1 MLLYAKL
8 AWGNLRRTFRDFAI
22 YFATLMLSVALFYSF
37 STLTNQT
44 VFVGLGSSTSSLM
57 LRMGELIRGLSIF
70 LMIIIGILIVYA
82 NIFFMRRRVR
92 EFATYLLLGMK
103 KTSLALVILIENIL
117 VGISALVAGLIVG
130 VVISQFSSLA
140 ILKLFN
146 TPVERFHFL
155 LIPDAFVFTACMFAC
170 VFLISTFC
178 ATLVISRTRLSTLFR
193 SSFASERFKMKN
205 PWITLVLFLVSLL
218 VIAHAYNMFSFDALT
233 SEGWDAFLHCTFLVV
248 FGTALFFYSVSA
260 AFTQIARAIKPWY
273 YRGLTVYVMRQF
285 ASRIN
290 SSWISMTMICATI
303 FIALCTLSIGFAAVD
318 SIHGQE
324 QMMCPTDVAAT
335 FVCKDYK
342 TFAQDE
348 QTQAEG
354 TSAANDSHP
363 ANDSNPAKEPV
374 DQSKS
379 ERPARIGEL
388 VDLISQEIPSWNT
401 VVKKTT
407 QCTTY
412 GLATAGKNPYTIS
425 NLISDLGFS
434 EEEAAKDVPME
445 LSSTPV
451 LFVTSSEY
459 NKFRDLAGMEPIDF
473 GPNEVMMAA
482 YPGLENQLDSLVA
495 SGKTVTIAGK
505 FHDVKLQAKR
515 PMRDY
520 AGLTSSLCT
529 LVVPDAWARD
539 MKAQQ
544 TRLYAQFFSNTK
556 EINEKFSQ
564 ELTAA
569 KRHTQG
575 ILGQQSVYKWHLLD
589 VNLRYEALEAALAI
603 RVMGTFVAV
612 YTGIILLITSAAI
625 LSIQQLSELSYMQES
640 CTKLQQLGATRTR
653 CSRAIFSQL
662 GIWFMLPCAL
672 AITHAACVMKVVDQI
687 FGLMGADTE
696 AKRWLFVTAAIV
708 LVTYA
713 CYFFVTFAITRAA
726 ALSTRT
732 R

>member
-193 SSFASERFKMKN
+193 SSFASERFKIKN
-205 PWITLVLFLVSLL
+205 PWITLVLFLVSLF
-218 VIAHAYNMFSFDALT
+218 VIANAYNMFSFDALT
-233 SEGWDAFLHCTFLVV
+233 STGSITFLQCTLLVV

-303 FIALCTLSIGFAAVD
+303 FIALCTLSIGFVAVD
-318 SIHGQE
+318 TIHWQE
-324 QMMCPTDVAAT
+324 QLMCPTDVAAT

-342 TFAQDE
+342 TFASKE
-348 QTQAEG
+348 EAQAEDA
-354 TSAANDSHP
+354 SAAEG
-363 ANDSNPAKEPV
+363 SNPAEEPSS
-374 DQSKS
+374 QSES
-379 ERPARIGEL
+379 EHPARTGEL
-388 VDLISQEIPSWNT
+388 VDLVSQEIPSWST
-401 VVKKTT
+401 VVKKTA

-412 GLATAGKNPYTIS
+412 GLAAAGKHPYTIS

-434 EEEAAKDVPME
+434 EEEAAKDVLME

-505 FHDVKLQAKR
+505 FHDVKLQPKR
-515 PMRDY
+515 PTREF

-589 VNLRYEALEAALAI
+589 VNLRYETLEATLAI

-687 FGLMGADTE
+687 FALTGADTE

>member
-82 NIFFMRRRVR
+82 NIFFMRRRVK

-117 VGISALVAGLIVG
+117 VGISALVMGLIVG

-218 VIAHAYNMFSFDALT
+218 VIANAYNMFSFDALT
-233 SEGWDAFLHCTFLVV
+233 SEGWGAFLHCTLLVV

-318 SIHGQE
+318 TVHWQE
-324 QMMCPTDVAAT
+324 QLMCPTDVAAT

-342 TFAQDE
+342 TFASKE
-348 QTQAEG
+348 EAQAEDA
-354 TSAANDSHP
+354 SAAEG
-363 ANDSNPAKEPV
+363 SNPAEEPSN
-374 DQSKS
+374 QSES
-379 ERPARIGEL
+379 EHPARTGEL
-388 VDLISQEIPSWNT
+388 VDLVSQEIPSWNT
-401 VVKKTT
+401 AVKKTT

-412 GLATAGKNPYTIS
+412 GLAAADKNPYSIS

-445 LSSTPV
+445 LYSTPV

-505 FHDVKLQAKR
+505 FHDVKLQPKR
-515 PMRDY
+515 PTREF

-539 MKAQQ
+539 MKAKQ
-544 TRLYAQFFSNTK
+544 TLLYAQFFTSTK
-556 EINEKFSQ
+556 DTNEKFSQ

-589 VNLRYEALEAALAI
+589 VNLRYERLEAALAI

>member
-57 LRMGELIRGLSIF
+57 LRMGELIRGLSVF

-146 TPVERFHFL
+146 TPVDRFHFL

-178 ATLVISRTRLSTLFR
+178 ATLVISRARLSILFR

-233 SEGWDAFLHCTFLVV
+233 SEGWGAFLHCTLLVV

-290 SSWISMTMICATI
+290 SSWISMTMICATV

-318 SIHGQE
+318 TVHWQE
-324 QMMCPTDVAAT
+324 QLMCPTDVAAT

-342 TFAQDE
+342 TFASKE
-348 QTQAEG
+348 EAQAEDA
-354 TSAANDSHP
+354 SAAEG
-363 ANDSNPAKEPV
+363 SNPAEEPSS
-374 DQSKS
+374 QSES
-379 ERPARIGEL
+379 EHPARTGEL
-388 VDLISQEIPSWNT
+388 VDLVSQEIPSWNT
-401 VVKKTT
+401 AVKKTT

-412 GLATAGKNPYTIS
+412 GLAAADKNPYSIS

-445 LSSTPV
+445 LYSTPV

-505 FHDVKLQAKR
+505 FHDVKLQPKR
-515 PMRDY
+515 PTREF

-539 MKAQQ
+539 MKAKQ
-544 TRLYAQFFSNTK
+544 TLLYAQFFTSTK
-556 EINEKFSQ
+556 DTNEKFSQ

-589 VNLRYEALEAALAI
+589 VNLRYERLEAALAI

-672 AITHAACVMKVVDQI
+672 AIMHAACVMKVVDKI
-687 FGLMGADTE
+687 FGLMGADAD

-708 LVTYA
+708 LVTYM
-713 CYFFVTFAITRAA
+713 CYFLVTFAITRAA
-726 ALSTRT
+726 ALSTRS

>member
-130 VVISQFSSLA
+130 VVISQFSSLV

-155 LIPDAFVFTACMFAC
+155 LVPDALVFTACMFAC

-193 SSFASERFKMKN
+193 SSFASERFKIKN
-205 PWITLVLFLVSLL
+205 PWITLVLFLVSLF
-218 VIAHAYNMFSFDALT
+218 VIANAYNMFSFDALT
-233 SEGWDAFLHCTFLVV
+233 SEGWDAFLHCTLLVV

-303 FIALCTLSIGFAAVD
+303 FIALCTLSIGFVAVD
-318 SIHGQE
+318 TIHWQE
-324 QMMCPTDVAAT
+324 QLMCPTDVAAT

-342 TFAQDE
+342 TFASKE
-348 QTQAEG
+348 EAQAEDA
-354 TSAANDSHP
+354 SAAEG
-363 ANDSNPAKEPV
+363 SNPAEEPSS
-374 DQSKS
+374 QSES
-379 ERPARIGEL
+379 EHPARTGEL
-388 VDLISQEIPSWNT
+388 VDLVSQEIPSWST
-401 VVKKTT
+401 VVKKTAH
-407 QCTTY
+407 CTTY
-412 GLATAGKNPYTIS
+412 GLGTAGKHPYTIS

-515 PMRDY
+515 PTRDY

-589 VNLRYEALEAALAI
+589 VNLRYEALEATLAI

-726 ALSTRT
+726 ALSTRS

>member
-37 STLTNQT
+37 STLINQT
-44 VFVGLGSSTSSLM
+44 VFVGLGSSTPSLM
-57 LRMGELIRGLSIF
+57 LRMGEFIRGLSIF

-233 SEGWDAFLHCTFLVV
+233 SERRGAFLHCTLLVV

-348 QTQAEG
+348 QTQTEG
-354 TSAANDSHP
+354 TSASKG
-363 ANDSNPAKEPV
+363 SNPAEEPV

-379 ERPARIGEL
+379 ERPARTGEL

-412 GLATAGKNPYTIS
+412 GLATAGKNPYTVS

-434 EEEAAKDVPME
+434 EEDAAKDVPME

-505 FHDVKLQAKR
+505 FHDVKLQPKR
-515 PMRDY
+515 PTREF

-544 TRLYAQFFSNTK
+544 THLYAQFFSSTK

-564 ELTAA
+564 ELTDA
-569 KRHTQG
+569 KRHAQG

-589 VNLRYEALEAALAI
+589 VNLRYETLEATLAI

-640 CTKLQQLGATRTR
+640 CTKLQQLGATRAR
-653 CSRAIFSQL
+653 CTRAIFSQL

-672 AITHAACVMKVVDQI
+672 AIMHAACVMKVVDQV
-687 FGLMGADTE
+687 FGLMGADAD

-708 LVTYA
+708 LVTYV
-713 CYFFVTFAITRAA
+713 CYFLVTFAITRAA
-726 ALSTRT
+726 ALSTRA

>member
-8 AWGNLRRTFRDFAI
+8 AWGNLRRTLRDFAI

-117 VGISALVAGLIVG
+117 VGISALVMGLIVG

-146 TPVERFHFL
+146 TPVDRFHFL

-178 ATLVISRTRLSTLFR
+178 ATLVISRARLSILFR

-205 PWITLVLFLVSLL
+205 PWITLVLFLVSIF
-218 VIAHAYNMFSFDALT
+218 VIANAYNMFSFDALT
-233 SEGWDAFLHCTFLVV
+233 SEGSGVFLHCTLLVV

-290 SSWISMTMICATI
+290 SSWISMTMICATV
-303 FIALCTLSIGFAAVD
+303 FIALCTLSIGFVAVD
-318 SIHGQE
+318 TIHWQE
-324 QMMCPTDVAAT
+324 QLMCPTDVAAT

-342 TFAQDE
+342 TFASKE
-348 QTQAEG
+348 EAQAEDA
-354 TSAANDSHP
+354 SAAEG
-363 ANDSNPAKEPV
+363 SNPAEEPSS
-374 DQSKS
+374 QSES
-379 ERPARIGEL
+379 EHPARTGEL
-388 VDLISQEIPSWNT
+388 VDLVSQEIPSWST
-401 VVKKTT
+401 VVKKTA

-412 GLATAGKNPYTIS
+412 GLAAAGKHPYTIS

-434 EEEAAKDVPME
+434 EEEAAKDVLME

-505 FHDVKLQAKR
+505 FHDVKLQPKR
-515 PMRDY
+515 PTREF

-589 VNLRYEALEAALAI
+589 VNLRYETLEATLAI

-687 FGLMGADTE
+687 FDLTGADTE

-713 CYFFVTFAITRAA
+713 CYFLVTFAITRAA

>member
-233 SEGWDAFLHCTFLVV
+233 SEGWGAFLHCTLLVV

-318 SIHGQE
+318 TVHWQE
-324 QMMCPTDVAAT
+324 QLMCPTDVAAT

-342 TFAQDE
+342 TFASKE
-348 QTQAEG
+348 EAQAEDA
-354 TSAANDSHP
+354 SAAEGSKAAEEPSSQSESEHP
-363 ANDSNPAKEPV
+363 A
-374 DQSKS
+374 
-379 ERPARIGEL
+379 RTGEL
-388 VDLISQEIPSWNT
+388 VDLVSQEIPSWNT
-401 VVKKTT
+401 VVKKTA

-412 GLATAGKNPYTIS
+412 GLAAADKNPYSIS

-445 LSSTPV
+445 LYSTPV

-482 YPGLENQLDSLVA
+482 YPGLENQLDGLVA

-505 FHDVKLQAKR
+505 FHDVKLQSKR
-515 PMRDY
+515 PTREF

-539 MKAQQ
+539 MKAKQ
-544 TRLYAQFFSNTK
+544 TLLYAQFFTSTK
-556 EINEKFSQ
+556 DTNEKFSQ

-589 VNLRYEALEAALAI
+589 VNLRYERLEAALAI

-672 AITHAACVMKVVDQI
+672 AIMHAACVMKVVDKI
-687 FGLMGADTE
+687 FGLMGADAD

-708 LVTYA
+708 LVTYM
-713 CYFFVTFAITRAA
+713 CYFLVTFAITRAA
-726 ALSTRT
+726 ALSTRS

>member
-178 ATLVISRTRLSTLFR
+178 ATLVISRARLSILFR

-205 PWITLVLFLVSLL
+205 PWITLVLFIVSIF
-218 VIAHAYNMFSFDALT
+218 VIANAYNMFSFDALT
-233 SEGWDAFLHCTFLVV
+233 SEGWGAFLHCTLLVV

-318 SIHGQE
+318 TVHWQE
-324 QMMCPTDVAAT
+324 QLMCPTDVAAT

-342 TFAQDE
+342 TFASKE
-348 QTQAEG
+348 EAQAEDA
-354 TSAANDSHP
+354 SAAEGSKAAEEPSSQSESEHP
-363 ANDSNPAKEPV
+363 A
-374 DQSKS
+374 
-379 ERPARIGEL
+379 RTGEL
-388 VDLISQEIPSWNT
+388 VDLVSQEIPSWNT
-401 VVKKTT
+401 VVKKTA

-412 GLATAGKNPYTIS
+412 GLAAADKNPYSIS

-445 LSSTPV
+445 LYSTPV

-482 YPGLENQLDSLVA
+482 YPGLENQLDGLVA

-505 FHDVKLQAKR
+505 FHDVKLQPKR
-515 PMRDY
+515 PTREF
-520 AGLTSSLCT
+520 ASLTNSLCT

-539 MKAQQ
+539 MKAKQ
-544 TRLYAQFFSNTK
+544 TCLYAQFFSNTK

-589 VNLRYEALEAALAI
+589 VNLRYERLEAALAI

>member
-233 SEGWDAFLHCTFLVV
+233 SEGWGAFLHCTLLVV
-248 FGTALFFYSVSA
+248 FGTSLFFYSVSA

-290 SSWISMTMICATI
+290 SSWISMTMICATV

-318 SIHGQE
+318 TVHWQE
-324 QMMCPTDVAAT
+324 QLMCPTDVAAT

-342 TFAQDE
+342 TFASKE
-348 QTQAEG
+348 EAQAEDA
-354 TSAANDSHP
+354 SAAEGSKAAEEPSSQSESEHP
-363 ANDSNPAKEPV
+363 A
-374 DQSKS
+374 
-379 ERPARIGEL
+379 RTGEL
-388 VDLISQEIPSWNT
+388 VDLVSQEIPSWNT
-401 VVKKTT
+401 VVKKTA

-412 GLATAGKNPYTIS
+412 GLAAADKNPYSIS

-445 LSSTPV
+445 LYSTPV

-505 FHDVKLQAKR
+505 FHDVKLQPKR
-515 PMRDY
+515 PTREF
-520 AGLTSSLCT
+520 ASLTNSLCT

-539 MKAQQ
+539 MKAKQ

-556 EINEKFSQ
+556 ETNEKFSQ
-564 ELTAA
+564 ELAAA

-589 VNLRYEALEAALAI
+589 VNLRYETLEAALAI

-640 CTKLQQLGATRTR
+640 CTKLQQLGATRAR

-672 AITHAACVMKVVDQI
+672 AITHAACVMKVTDKI
-687 FGLMGADTE
+687 FALTGADTE

-708 LVTYA
+708 LVTYV
-713 CYFFVTFAITRAA
+713 CYFLVTFAITRAA
-726 ALSTRT
+726 ALSTRA

>member
-233 SEGWDAFLHCTFLVV
+233 STGSITFLQCTLLVV
-248 FGTALFFYSVSA
+248 FGTSLFFYSVSA

-318 SIHGQE
+318 SIHWQE

-354 TSAANDSHP
+354 TSAANDS
-363 ANDSNPAKEPV
+363 NPAKEPV

-379 ERPARIGEL
+379 ERPARTGEL
-388 VDLISQEIPSWNT
+388 VDLISQEMPSWNT

-412 GLATAGKNPYTIS
+412 GLSTAGKNPYTVS

-434 EEEAAKDVPME
+434 EEDAAKDVPME

-459 NKFRDLAGMEPIDF
+459 NKFRDLAGMKPIDF

-482 YPGLENQLDSLVA
+482 YPGLENQLDGLVA

-505 FHDVKLQAKR
+505 FHDVKLQPKR
-515 PMRDY
+515 PTREFT
-520 AGLTSSLCT
+520 GLTSSLCT

-544 TRLYAQFFSNTK
+544 TRLYAQFFSSTK

-589 VNLRYEALEAALAI
+589 VNLRYETLEAALAI

-672 AITHAACVMKVVDQI
+672 AIMHAACVMKVTDKI
-687 FGLMGADTE
+687 FALMGADTE